1 MMFASLILLAIL
13 VNRDAWKCIALT
25 ILIGTIHFLPYYM
38 ITDINLWYLTC
49 IILDSI
55 IVIAACNSRMTAVG
69 FIGVLLVAS
78 HSIAWIFNTHEI
90 LHKPYHIIAPLLE
103 YIQGVCLTLFSQPV
117 LKFIKERVR
126 QYATN

>member
-1 MMFASLILLAIL
+1 MFASLILLAIL
-13 VNRDAWKCIALT
+13 VNRDAWKCVALT
-25 ILIGTIHFLPYYM
+25 TLIGIIHFLPYYM

-55 IVIAACNSRMTAVG
+55 IVIAAYNSRMIAVG
-69 FIGVLLVAS
+69 FIGIFLVAS
-78 HSIAWIFNTHEI
+78 HIIAWIFNTHEI
-90 LHKPYHIIAPLLE
+90 IHKPYHTIAPFLE
-103 YIQGVCLTLFSQPV
+103 YVQVVCLTLFSQPV